1 MTWPLPARARVR
13 ARAGGEAV
21 EFFATH
27 NSFRI
32 PDVTGVAGTTTP
44 AAADPVVRQSEL
56 LARHRVE
63 PDGAITATGPAGRP
77 VGSR

>member
-1 MTWPLPARARVR
+1 M
-13 ARAGGEAV
+13 
-21 EFFATH
+21 
-27 NSFRI
+27 
-32 PDVTGVAGTTTP
+32 TGVAGTTTP